1 MVRCDHRFSL
11 VSIPSSLHFPS
22 RNSFSMRSCSIL
34 PSSRADFLSKFTAAS
49 LLAFLRSKISLFLLP
64 SADSR
69 RGNVVIFG
77 DLLNRLLVR
86 HRIPGDAGFELGTQ
100 VPSFS
105 STHLVLFQGCRPL
118 KDQLNSSTS
127 FWLRFLGPLEISI
140 SLFFPKSYKIS
151 DSTTFS
157 T

>member
-1 MVRCDHRFSL
+1 L
-11 VSIPSSLHFPS
+11 
-22 RNSFSMRSCSIL
+22 
-34 PSSRADFLSKFTAAS
+34 
-49 LLAFLRSKISLFLLP
+49 
-64 SADSR
+64 R

-100 VPSFS
+100 APSFS

-127 FWLRFLGPLEISI
+127 FSLRFLGPLEISI
-140 SLFFPKSYKIS
+140 PLFFPKSYKIS